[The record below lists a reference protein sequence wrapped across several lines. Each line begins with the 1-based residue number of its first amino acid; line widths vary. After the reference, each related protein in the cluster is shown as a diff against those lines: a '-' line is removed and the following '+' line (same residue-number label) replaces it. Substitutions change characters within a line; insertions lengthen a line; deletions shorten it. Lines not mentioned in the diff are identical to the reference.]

1 MTTRRAF
8 PRRVFFAFIRRRP
21 NAPLVRL
28 RVPELPGNHRPSAE
42 YRRLWESSDTSVGDH
57 LDLPGG
63 EVETLVQTVPSLQ
76 HIPILAERYAA
87 VGVVWSIL
95 QFSPL
100 TQMSADEVSEAVL
113 RVIVV
118 AIEAVKFGMMALGLV
133 ALFPA

>member
-1 MTTRRAF
+1 M
-8 PRRVFFAFIRRRP
+8 
-21 NAPLVRL
+21 
-28 RVPELPGNHRPSAE
+28 
-42 YRRLWESSDTSVGDH
+42 
-57 LDLPGG
+57 
-63 EVETLVQTVPSLQ
+63 
-76 HIPILAERYAA
+76 
-87 VGVVWSIL
+87 GVVWSIL

>member
-1 MTTRRAF
+1 VHPLSICTWEEAEVLQLKMSQQRARGKLDKRL
-8 PRRVFFAFIRRRP
+8 PAESYLASATISICP
-21 NAPLVRL
+21 GVRS
-28 RVPELPGNHRPSAE
+28 N
-42 YRRLWESSDTSVGDH
+42 
-57 LDLPGG
+57 
-63 EVETLVQTVPSLQ
+63 LVQTVPSLQ
-76 HIPILAERYAA
+76 HVPILAERYAA

>member
-1 MTTRRAF
+1 LQLKMSQQRARSKVDKRL
-8 PRRVFFAFIRRRP
+8 PAESYLASATISICSG
-21 NAPLVRL
+21 VRS
-28 RVPELPGNHRPSAE
+28 N
-42 YRRLWESSDTSVGDH
+42 
-57 LDLPGG
+57 
-63 EVETLVQTVPSLQ
+63 LVQTVPSLQ
-76 HIPILAERYAA
+76 HVPILAERYAA